1 MTYYCLVQQ
10 KVDIYYGL
18 SYNMATVIQAP
29 PNTDAM
35 LGLSPIM
42 PANIKAEWSTKINL
56 PIAIHNVTYF

>member
-1 MTYYCLVQQ
+1 
-10 KVDIYYGL
+10 
-18 SYNMATVIQAP
+18 MATVIQAP